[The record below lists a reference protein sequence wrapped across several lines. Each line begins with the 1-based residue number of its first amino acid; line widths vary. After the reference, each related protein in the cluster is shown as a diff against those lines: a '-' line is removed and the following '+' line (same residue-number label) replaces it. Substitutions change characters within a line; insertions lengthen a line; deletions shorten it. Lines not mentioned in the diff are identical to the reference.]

1 VKAVLF
7 EGARPEVVNIP
18 FELGHEGY
26 GRWATGRGVNPN
38 RLVVNDTSPLTGSLN
53 PFATRVK
60 IYRA

>member
-1 VKAVLF
+1 
-7 EGARPEVVNIP
+7 VVNMP

-38 RLVVNDTSPLTGSLN
+38 RLVVSDTDPLTGSLH

-60 IYRA
+60 VYRA